1 MADTAYERFL
11 KDPDK
16 NEAVEVDIK
25 NQKPLDLDQVKLKIQ
40 EELSSQTKPKRP
52 VKWLA
57 MPDPKNIM
65 SLYYQLN
72 PTKRAI
78 DSAGYDFSNGKML
91 KEESQSQ
98 LVQ

>member
-11 KDPDK
+11 KDVKDDK
-16 NEAVEVDIK
+16 AIEVEVRDP
-25 NQKPLDLDQVKLKIQ
+25 KPLDLDQIKLKIQ
-40 EELSSQTKPKRP
+40 EELSTQTEPKKP

-72 PTKRAI
+72 PTKRLS
-78 DSAGYDFSNGKML
+78 DSLFMDPKL
-91 KEESQSQ
+91 KEISPDINI
-98 LVQ
+98 V